1 MIQWEECSGQLV
13 AELLFR
19 DFSEAFSF
27 VQIIAQLAEDEDHH
41 PDLNWRYNKLH
52 ICLEHARSW
61 RDRERERPF
70 AGFTYRFGLCPRLLE
85 LLEKAKIVLVEQ
97 P

>member
-1 MIQWEECSGQLV
+1 MIQWEEHSGQLV

-27 VQIIAQLAEDEDHH
+27 VQIIAQLAEDADHH

-52 ICLEHARSW
+52 ICLSTHDLGGIVSQK
-61 RDRERERPF
+61 D
-70 AGFTYRFGLCPRLLE
+70 RLL
-85 LLEKAKIVLVEQ
+85 ASRIDSAYDAFT
-97 P
+97 

>member
-13 AELLFR
+13 ATLLFR
-19 DFSEAFSF
+19 DFSETFSF

-52 ICLEHARSW
+52 ICLST
-61 RDRERERPF
+61 RDLGGIVSEKD
-70 AGFTYRFGLCPRLLE
+70 RLLAS
-85 LLEKAKIVLVEQ
+85 LIDSAYAAFI
-97 P
+97 